1 MIEISFSKYG
11 KIEFEKS
18 GLSLKELEKSVE
30 KTMQKRHMADF
41 VYCEPIAKGD
51 AKWRPN
57 GTILSKDKFLLQGV
71 SELRPRKIEQDGKTE
86 IVWEPKVEG
95 PTAKKYFISQ
105 KKIKNS

>member
-1 MIEISFSKYG
+1 LINISFSKYG
-11 KIEFEKS
+11 KVEFEKS
-18 GLSLKELEKSVE
+18 GLTPEELEESVE

-57 GTILSKDKFLLQGV
+57 GTILSEDRFLLQSV
-71 SELRPRKIEQDGKTE
+71 SELRPRKIEQEGKTE

-95 PTAKKYFISQ
+95 PTAKEYFISQ
-105 KKIKNS
+105 KKAKNS